1 MNAPDTPPP
10 TAIRLGPLSRDDPDR
25 LGDYRLIG
33 RLASGG
39 MGRLYLAR
47 STADGSL
54 AAVKTLLAR
63 GEVGEVERRRFAREV
78 GLARRVRGEHTARV
92 LAADPD
98 AARPWMAIR
107 YIPAPSLAE
116 LVASR
121 GTADEACVRRLGA
134 SCAAVLLDLHEG
146 GIVHRDLKPQNVLLP
161 NAGLRL
167 IDFGI
172 SHAVDVTRT
181 HLTLGTIAFTSPE
194 QARGEPS
201 TAASDVYS
209 LGATLFHLAVG
220 RPPYPETGND
230 LRLLAL
236 VARAR
241 IDPADLPAGLRELIL
256 PCLALE
262 PDDRPRTADLL
273 GAFTEP
279 GRSPGLPH
287 AADLRI
293 PDRWRLLIDAYERE
307 GRRLAAAE
315 PHFAH
320 PTVVT
325 PPPGPTSPV
334 QPAATR
340 VDHTV
345 PEPAHR
351 VRPGD
356 RLTDG
361 PGGPGHRHDRRP
373 GQPIDIPRRFAGLS
387 ATGWRAAAKAGSALT
402 VLVVYALLLLAVL
415 AVVVV
420 IVVAVARE

>member
-1 MNAPDTPPP
+1 MNAPNIPNTPPP
-10 TAIRLGPLSRDDPDR
+10 SAIRLDPLSRDDPDR

-39 MGRLYLAR
+39 MGRVYLGR

-63 GEVGEVERRRFAREV
+63 DGIGEVERRRFAREV
-78 GLARRVRGEHTARV
+78 GLAQRVRGEHTARV
-92 LAADPD
+92 LAADPE

-121 GTADEACVRRLGA
+121 GVADEACVRRLGA
-134 SCAAVLLDLHEG
+134 SCAAVLLELHEG
-146 GIVHRDLKPQNVLLP
+146 GIVHRDLKPQNILLP
-161 NAGLRL
+161 TAGLRL

-241 IDPADLPAGLRELIL
+241 IDTTDLPGGLRELIL
-256 PCLALE
+256 PCLALD
-262 PDDRPRTADLL
+262 PNDRPRTADLL
-273 GAFTEP
+273 GVFTEP
-279 GRSPGLPH
+279 GRSPSLLN

-293 PDRWRLLIDAYERE
+293 PDGWRVLIDAYEHE
-307 GRRLAAAE
+307 GLRLVSAD
-315 PHFAH
+315 PPFAH
-320 PTVVT
+320 PTIVT
-325 PPPGPTSPV
+325 APPEPTSPA

-340 VDHTV
+340 VDHSA
-345 PEPAHR
+345 PEPAPQGR
-351 VRPGD
+351 SGD
-356 RLTDG
+356 RPADW
-361 PGGPGHRHDRRP
+361 PGSRQGRRP
-373 GQPIDIPRRFAGLS
+373 SEPADTPRRFAGLS
-387 ATGWRAAAKAGSALT
+387 ATGWRAAARAGTALT
-402 VLVVYALLLLAVL
+402 VLVVYALLLFAVL

>member
-1 MNAPDTPPP
+1 MNAPNAPGTPPP
-10 TAIRLGPLSRDDPDR
+10 TAIRLDPLSRDDPDR

-39 MGRLYLAR
+39 MGRLYLGR

-54 AAVKTLLAR
+54 AAVKTLLAQ
-63 GEVGEVERRRFAREV
+63 GGIGEVERRRFAREV
-78 GLARRVRGEHTARV
+78 ELAQRVRGEHTARV
-92 LAADPD
+92 LAADPE

-121 GTADEACVRRLGA
+121 GPADEACVRRLGA
-134 SCAAVLLDLHEG
+134 SCAAVLLGLHEM
-146 GIVHRDLKPQNVLLP
+146 GIVHRDLKPQNMLLP
-161 NAGLRL
+161 SAGLRL

-172 SHAVDVTRT
+172 SHAADITRT

-241 IDPADLPAGLRELIL
+241 VDPTDVPAGLRELIL
-256 PCLALE
+256 SCLVLE

-273 GAFTEP
+273 GALTEP
-279 GRSPGLPH
+279 GSSPSLPN

-293 PDRWRLLIDAYERE
+293 PDGWRALIDAYEHE
-307 GRRLAAAE
+307 GRQLDAAG
-315 PHFAH
+315 PPFAR
-320 PTVVT
+320 PTIAT
-325 PPPGPTSPV
+325 ARPGPPSPTRPV
-334 QPAATR
+334 VTR
-340 VDHTV
+340 VDRTM
-345 PEPAHR
+345 PEPACR
-351 VRPGD
+351 RRSGP
-356 RLTDG
+356 RLDE
-361 PGGPGHRHDRRP
+361 PADL
-373 GQPIDIPRRFAGLS
+373 PRRFIGLS
-387 ATGWRAAAKAGSALT
+387 SDGWRAAAKASTALT
-402 VLVVYALLLLAVL
+402 VLVVYTVLLLAVL